1 MTIQFLPAI
10 TPSRSSFKIVP
21 ASQAIFNPYS
31 KVETII
37 EEPGDK
43 WSVSLSWRFLKPIE
57 LRELRSFLHSLRG
70 QSGRCYIRDSAHA
83 NTGSW
88 AGAPKVGAAG
98 QYGNLLSVVGFTANR
113 TAVANPGDRFTLN
126 GRLHEVTAV
135 VNSNSTG
142 AATIRF
148 EPEIITPPAAN
159 TPLIFTQPYGTFMM
173 RDPSQIPDFSQA
185 KSGARDVSIG
195 FIEALR

>member
-43 WSVSLSWRFLKPIE
+43 WAVSLSWRFLRPVE
-57 LRELRSFLHSLRG
+57 LRELRAFLHSLRG
-70 QSGRCYIRDSAHA
+70 QSGRCYIRDTAHSNMGA
-83 NTGSW
+83 WPGS
-88 AGAPKVGAAG
+88 PRVGAAG

-113 TAVANPGDRFTLN
+113 AVAKAGDRFTIN
-126 GRLHEVTAV
+126 GRLHEITVDAS
-135 VNSNSTG
+135 SNSSG
-142 AATIRF
+142 AAVLRF
-148 EPEIITPPAAN
+148 EPEIIIPPAAN
-159 TPLIFTQPYGTFMM
+159 TPLVHSQPFGTFML

>member
-1 MTIQFLPAI
+1 MSINFLPAI

-31 KVETII
+31 RVETII

-43 WSVSLSWRFLKPIE
+43 WHVSLAWRFLRPAE
-57 LRELRSFLHSLRG
+57 LRELRAFLHSLRG
-70 QSGRCYIRDSAHA
+70 QSGRCYIRDTAHS
-83 NTGSW
+83 N
-88 AGAPKVGAAG
+88 AGAWPGSPRVGAAG
-98 QYGNLLSVVGFTANR
+98 QYGNILSAVGFTGSR
-113 TAVANPGDRFTLN
+113 LVARAGDRFTLN
-126 GRLHEVTAV
+126 GRLHEITADAT
-135 VNSNSTG
+135 SNSSG
-142 AATIRF
+142 AAVLRF
-148 EPEIITPPAAN
+148 EPEIITPPAPN
-159 TPLIFTQPYGTFMM
+159 TPITHAQPFGTFML